1 MEKRSM
7 KLIPVNDPPLVK
19 TPRNYPATKIKIHQ
33 DIEKGNSF
41 DNHETNLALKNYNR
55 FVE

>member
-41 DNHETNLALKNYNR
+41 DNHETNKALKNYNR